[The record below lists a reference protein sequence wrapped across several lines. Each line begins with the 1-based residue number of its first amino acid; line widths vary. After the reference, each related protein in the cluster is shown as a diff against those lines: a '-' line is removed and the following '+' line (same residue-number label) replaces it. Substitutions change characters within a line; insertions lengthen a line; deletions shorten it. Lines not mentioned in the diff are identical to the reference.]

1 MTQEAWIGALVGVLG
16 LGDHGAWLIPGV
28 GAVGEAGEEPLP
40 LAGGLALGGGLI
52 HEGLGQCQQAGIL
65 GQAHDVVHAVALAP
79 AEHLPAAEA
88 RVAAEDDLHV
98 RPHLAEALHQQGQ
111 DGPGVPGRVDVGG
124 AQIGHQQLAAAE
136 DVEGQEAVLVVVAVE
151 EAADLVTV
159 DGIVGGVEVQDQ
171 FLGGR
176 VVGGDEGLHDN
187 LGHRDERGAL
197 GAVLQAA
204 QGGGAGQGQ
213 IVFDAA
219 FGDQLHKGIVAEGL
233 LVVEVFVAQGQG
245 VDALPEEGALL
256 VDDEE
261 GVPGVGDD
269 AVEGGGESEAS
280 VGLAEE
286 QSPGVAGEGAAGEV
300 GLDPV
305 AAEI

>member
-1 MTQEAWIGALVGVLG
+1 M
-16 LGDHGAWLIPGV
+16 
-28 GAVGEAGEEPLP
+28 
-40 LAGGLALGGGLI
+40 
-52 HEGLGQCQQAGIL
+52 
-65 GQAHDVVHAVALAP
+65 
-79 AEHLPAAEA
+79 
-88 RVAAEDDLHV
+88 
-98 RPHLAEALHQQGQ
+98 
-111 DGPGVPGRVDVGG
+111 
-124 AQIGHQQLAAAE
+124 
-136 DVEGQEAVLVVVAVE
+136 
-151 EAADLVTV
+151 
-159 DGIVGGVEVQDQ
+159 
-171 FLGGR
+171 
-176 VVGGDEGLHDN
+176 
-187 LGHRDERGAL
+187 
-197 GAVLQAA
+197 
-204 QGGGAGQGQ
+204 
-213 IVFDAA
+213 
-219 FGDQLHKGIVAEGL
+219 HKGIVAEGL